1 MQTSTEPRW
10 TSVRTRMRSTREAR
24 AARARLESELA
35 SYTSP
40 RDLNDLDAILDRYSD
55 RETADIRRILAAQ
68 RGRAAERQSGPLA
81 PAAVR
86 G

>member
-1 MQTSTEPRW
+1 MQTSTEALW
-10 TSVRTRMRSTREAR
+10 TSVRDRVRGSREAR
-24 AARARLESELA
+24 AARAKLEHELA

-55 RETADIRRILAAQ
+55 RETADIRRILAVQ
-68 RGRAAERQSGPLA
+68 RGRMNEREGGPLI
-81 PAAVR
+81 PAGAR